1 MKISIKKRISIF
13 LITILVLAF
22 IQYILIT
29 LSLTQSRDLQ
39 LTYNE
44 VRNIMLVILILQA
57 SIVIFLISYLPTY
70 LKKML
75 SAIDNI
81 ISEVSRGNY
90 NQDIDI
96 DNYRKSYD
104 KELADVVETLQ
115 KMLNIILKFDSL
127 KKEKIQEQRGRIV
140 ALLNLTENGFMI
152 VNKKG
157 DIVYVNDFIKEH
169 FPNMNEDI
177 NLLETNFGLEIDN
190 NIKKY
195 VSTIIKTQAKNRQQ
209 RFYMASMKRHI
220 VLRSELVRDAN
231 GNFIGSVIGIYN
243 LVKKEAGKGKEEEER
258 QQ

>member
-90 NQDIDI
+90 NQDIDM

-104 KELADVVETLQ
+104 KELADVVET
-115 KMLNIILKFDSL
+115 
-127 KKEKIQEQRGRIV
+127 
-140 ALLNLTENGFMI
+140 
-152 VNKKG
+152 
-157 DIVYVNDFIKEH
+157 
-169 FPNMNEDI
+169 
-177 NLLETNFGLEIDN
+177 
-190 NIKKY
+190 
-195 VSTIIKTQAKNRQQ
+195 
-209 RFYMASMKRHI
+209 
-220 VLRSELVRDAN
+220 
-231 GNFIGSVIGIYN
+231 
-243 LVKKEAGKGKEEEER
+243 
-258 QQ
+258 